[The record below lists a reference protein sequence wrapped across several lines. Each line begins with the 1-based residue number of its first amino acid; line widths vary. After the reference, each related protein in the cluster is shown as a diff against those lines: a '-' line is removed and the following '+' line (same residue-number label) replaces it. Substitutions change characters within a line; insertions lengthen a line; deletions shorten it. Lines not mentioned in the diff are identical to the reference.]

1 MRTDGMS
8 NLLGAMG
15 HSPEGAQRFFMNEDG
30 TVDQDRL
37 QYLMRDRTFAA
48 IDGSDEG
55 NGLGEALQAAT
66 VGGTDGHNGDWNRTE
81 GASLA
86 SSAFK
91 IIADNSGTGDGFG
104 PDDKWHIWPEMADNL
119 GLIASGFSSD
129 VYDIIDGAPVDGPG
143 HLQISGADFDKVLSE
158 IGRGD
163 KTGIEALSA
172 SIVIE
177 GNNRFNDAIQQ
188 WQKDHPGQPIT
199 LDALVDSGLD
209 AVLSGRA
216 EVNGE
221 VLGHILNKSVLVDLD
236 DEDIAATRAAYISK
250 AIDIA
255 GGFLPGAGSVLGEGA
270 STLAENVYDTAKGEG
285 ISYLQG
291 AVEGAPEAN
300 AEQYR
305 QQSRQGLETQIEY
318 NLINQLVRNGYLGEQ
333 SPGDATPNPGVPDS
347 LLVPGPNGT
356 QIINPHLYDSDG
368 VDKIGAE
375 GQYTDE
381 QIAQMRKDW
390 NSWRGS
396 NSYNIVNSVVT
407 RGSEGF
413 DREVNKGP

>member
-1 MRTDGMS
+1 MCI
-8 NLLGAMG
+8 
-15 HSPEGAQRFFMNEDG
+15 
-30 TVDQDRL
+30 
-37 QYLMRDRTFAA
+37 RD
-48 IDGSDEG
+48 S
-55 NGLGEALQAAT
+55 
-66 VGGTDGHNGDWNRTE
+66 
-81 GASLA
+81 
-86 SSAFK
+86 
-91 IIADNSGTGDGFG
+91 
-104 PDDKWHIWPEMADNL
+104 
-119 GLIASGFSSD
+119 
-129 VYDIIDGAPVDGPG
+129 
-143 HLQISGADFDKVLSE
+143 
-158 IGRGD
+158 
-163 KTGIEALSA
+163 
-172 SIVIE
+172 
-177 GNNRFNDAIQQ
+177 
-188 WQKDHPGQPIT
+188 
-199 LDALVDSGLD
+199 
-209 AVLSGRA
+209 
-216 EVNGE
+216 
-221 VLGHILNKSVLVDLD
+221 
-236 DEDIAATRAAYISK
+236 
-250 AIDIA
+250 
-255 GGFLPGAGSVLGEGA
+255 A

-375 GQYTDE
+375 GQYTDA